1 MPSVDVFEHWS
12 RSSRLLSEADFFA
25 ELPSCPFIF
34 LYGEGRYLVL
44 AEDPLDQRDERDEG
58 RTFLFHRQGEIPPV
72 LPDFLGHVCYEY
84 GYALDPVW
92 LGCFPGGPRPSD
104 LPQNQ
109 HLIYRRIQVYD
120 RIEQALYEGI
130 RSCPRR
136 LPLAQHAL
144 GKGAFRAQKIKDTDT
159 AESYCAKV
167 DRIREGIRKGDVYQ
181 VNLTRQEDWRV
192 EGNLKA
198 FAKSLWALN
207 PAPRSALVAGADWT
221 IISSSPEDFFQIDK
235 GRLSTRPI
243 KGTARRHADP
253 VKDRALADDLLR
265 CPKNRSELAM
275 IVDLLRNDL
284 ARICTLPSVR
294 VEAFPV
300 LEHYA
305 NVHHLVADISGQ
317 WPSHHGLEDLF
328 KALFPGGS
336 ITGCPKLAAM
346 ALIRELET
354 VPRSIYTGALGW
366 CRADMAQASYSI
378 PIRTAW
384 VKDGILKFGVGG
396 GVVWDSDPMLEY
408 EETLHKGRS
417 LVACLEGRI

>member
-1 MPSVDVFEHWS
+1 MPCVDVFEHWK
-12 RSSRLLSEADFFA
+12 RSSRRLNEADFFA

-44 AEDPLDQRDERDEG
+44 AEDPLDERDG
-58 RTFLFHRQGEIPPV
+58 NRTFIFHRSGEVPCV
-72 LPDFLGHVCYEY
+72 LPDLLGHVCYEY
-84 GYALDPVW
+84 GYTLDPIW
-92 LGCFPGGPRPSD
+92 TQPIIHSD
-104 LPQNQ
+104 IPHFQ
-109 HLIYRRIQVYD
+109 HLLYRRIQIYD
-120 RIEQALYEGI
+120 RAEKCHYETE
-130 RSCPRR
+130 RQCPRR
-136 LPLAQHAL
+136 IAPMQNSL
-144 GKGAFRAQKIKDTDT
+144 GKGAFRAQKIRDTDT
-159 AESYCAKV
+159 AESYCDKV
-167 DRIREGIRKGDVYQ
+167 TRIRESISRGDVYQ
-181 VNLTRQEDWRV
+181 VNLTRQEEWRV
-192 EGNLKA
+192 EGDLKV
-198 FAKSLWALN
+198 FAKNLWALN
-207 PAPRSALVAGADWT
+207 PAPRSALVAGPGWT
-221 IISSSPEDFFQIDK
+221 IISSSPEDFFQIFK

-243 KGTARRHADP
+243 KGTAPRHSDP
-253 VKDRALADDLLR
+253 AQDAALAEELLK

-284 ARICTLPSVR
+284 ARICTLPSVS

-317 WPSHHGLEDLF
+317 WPSHYGLEDLF

-336 ITGCPKLAAM
+336 ITGCPKLSAM
-346 ALIRELET
+346 ALIRELES

-366 CRADMAQASYSI
+366 CSADTRQASYSI

-396 GVVWDSDPMLEY
+396 GVVWDSDPRLEY

-417 LVACLEGRI
+417 LVACLEGRL